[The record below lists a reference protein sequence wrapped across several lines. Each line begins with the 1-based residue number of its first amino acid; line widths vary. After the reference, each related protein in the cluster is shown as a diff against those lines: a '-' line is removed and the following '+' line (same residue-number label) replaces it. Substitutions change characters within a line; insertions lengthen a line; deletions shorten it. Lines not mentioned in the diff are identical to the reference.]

1 MLDKIAMNLKSTRAV
16 QVSFESSDNTLD
28 LQSHIESDRCRF
40 SPDFH
45 NKVHIYFE
53 IACDLD
59 NGVNWMAKT
68 E

>member
-1 MLDKIAMNLKSTRAV
+1 MLEQWIQAV
-16 QVSFESSDNTLD
+16 QVSFESTDITLD
-28 LQSHIESDRCRF
+28 LQSHTESDICRF

-53 IACDLD
+53 TVCELD
-59 NGVNWMAKT
+59 NGVNRMAKT